1 MIRVLRVLLLFVLLM
16 TFAGP
21 AQAANPEK
29 RLSGLLGD
37 LWTQVIET
45 PTPRN
50 PFTGGDFCV
59 RLAEP
64 AHVRIV
70 VPFAP
75 TSTTT
80 VHCTVPSGTMLFIS
94 AWSSECSN
102 VEPEPYFGRG
112 EADLRSCARAA
123 DSRINPPVVTL
134 DGRTV
139 PVQEVETAL
148 LKAVLPA
155 DNIFDQRPRT
165 RAQSVGHGWVALLRP
180 LPPGTHTII
189 LRTTGID
196 VSDAPVHLVNTTTIV
211 VQRGSGPH

>member
-1 MIRVLRVLLLFVLLM
+1 MIRVLRVLLLCVLLL

-21 AQAANPEK
+21 AHAGNPEK
-29 RLSGLLGD
+29 RVSGLLGD
-37 LWTQVIET
+37 LWTQIIET
-45 PTPRN
+45 PTPQN
-50 PFTGGDFCV
+50 PYTGGDFCV

-64 AHVRIV
+64 GHGRIV

-75 TSTTT
+75 AGTTT
-80 VHCTVPSGTMLFIS
+80 VDCTIPTGTTLFIS

-102 VEPEPYFGRG
+102 VEPEPYFGQG

-123 DSRINPPVVTL
+123 DSRINPPAVTL

-139 PVQEVETAL
+139 PLQEVETAL

-155 DNIFDQRPRT
+155 DNIFGKPSRT

-189 LRTTGID
+189 LRTTGIVLD
-196 VSDAPVHLVNTTTIV
+196 LPIDLVNTTTIV
-211 VQRGSGPH
+211 VQRGPRPH